1 MKRKLKQKQVHGY
14 EFSYSKNMANFEAFH
29 WNIPSSLNLLFLR
42 RNIPT
47 QNLCTHHQACS
58 VLVVCSSAKI
68 MLLIRSV
75 IIASIISGVWSADG
89 IHILSKT
96 REPGCNPV
104 AEDITL
110 QLRVCMYIKYII
122 QVYLYI
128 SNKSI
133 QLILFSAKLTSCN
146 ITS

>member
-1 MKRKLKQKQVHGY
+1 
-14 EFSYSKNMANFEAFH
+14 MANFEAFH

-47 QNLCTHHQACS
+47 QNLCTHHQAFS

-122 QVYLYI
+122 YIYLYI

>member
-1 MKRKLKQKQVHGY
+1 
-14 EFSYSKNMANFEAFH
+14 MANFEAFH
-29 WNIPSSLNLLFLR
+29 WNSIPSSLNLLFLK

-47 QNLCTHHQACS
+47 QNLCTHHQAFS

-122 QVYLYI
+122 
-128 SNKSI
+128 
-133 QLILFSAKLTSCN
+133 
-146 ITS
+146 

>member
-1 MKRKLKQKQVHGY
+1 
-14 EFSYSKNMANFEAFH
+14 MANFEAFH

-47 QNLCTHHQACS
+47 QNLCTHHQAFS

-110 QLRVCMYIKYII
+110 QLRVCMFIKYII
-122 QVYLYI
+122 YIYLYI

>member
-1 MKRKLKQKQVHGY
+1 
-14 EFSYSKNMANFEAFH
+14 MANFEAFH

-47 QNLCTHHQACS
+47 QNLCTHHQAFS

-122 QVYLYI
+122 YVYTFQI
-128 SNKSI
+128 N
-133 QLILFSAKLTSCN
+133 QFN
-146 ITS
+146 